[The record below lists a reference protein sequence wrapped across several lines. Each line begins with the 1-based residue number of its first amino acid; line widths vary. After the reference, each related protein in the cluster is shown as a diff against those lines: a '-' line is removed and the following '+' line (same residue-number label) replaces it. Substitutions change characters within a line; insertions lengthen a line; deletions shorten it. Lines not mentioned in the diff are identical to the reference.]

1 MSVRPLALAALS
13 VGLVTTPLLAPYLL
27 SPSAVAVGAKR
38 ASIGNPVEGNLGYN
52 AFVEHDTV
60 LGSTEAE
67 GPIATGGNLA
77 FGSGYNVSLH
87 TPGTFTAP
95 GDAHPAALVV
105 GGRVDFAG
113 SSPDGVL
120 KVLSGGYTKIGDMT
134 GSLAVDRD
142 VNNAQVDTQVVAA
155 GAAHNS
161 VPRIEM
167 TLDQPPASV
176 GPAPGL
182 IDFTTAFEVFRERA
196 RVMAACAQNVTLVDD
211 AGAPLP
217 DGPYP
222 PGVIGHLT
230 LTPGRTNV
238 LHLTGQQL
246 NALSEINFRN
256 QPTRDTPLVVV
267 VDTTAEGGVFNWDNP
282 NTSGISGPQAPYV
295 LWDFPDATDITMV
308 SGDSLE
314 GTIYA
319 PSAHLKDVNV
329 SNIEGDVIARSYEAG
344 PLVGGRST
352 LAGELHYWPFDAAVA
367 CEDTSPSPSP
377 SPSGS
382 GSGHPAPSPSPS
394 PSPSQSTSA
403 HPAPSPSPSSSR
415 TLPAPSPTGPGGE
428 LPATGADL
436 PLPLTAATAAAALTA
451 GTLLLRRRG
460 RKH

>member
-1 MSVRPLALAALS
+1 MSVRPFALAALS
-13 VGLVTTPLLAPYLL
+13 VGFVTTPLLVPYLL

-38 ASIGNPVEGNLGYN
+38 ASIGNPVEGNLGFN
-52 AFVEHDTV
+52 AFVEHDTT

-95 GDAHPAALVV
+95 GDGHPAALVV

-142 VNNAQVDTQVVAA
+142 VNNAQVNTQVVAA
-155 GAAHNS
+155 GTAHNS

-196 RVMAACAQNVTLVDD
+196 RAMAACAQNVTLLDD
-211 AGAPLP
+211 AGNPLP

-222 PGVIGHLT
+222 PGVIGRLT

-238 LHLTGQQL
+238 LHLTGQQM
-246 NALSEINFRN
+246 NALGEINFRN
-256 QPTRDTPLVVV
+256 QPTRDTPLVIVT
-267 VDTTAEGGVFNWDNP
+267 DTTAEGGVLDWDNP
-282 NTSGISGPQAPYV
+282 NTSGISSPQAPYV

-314 GTIYA
+314 GTVYA
-319 PSAHLKDVNV
+319 PGAHLKDVNG
-329 SNIEGDVIARSYEAG
+329 SNIEGDIIARSYEAG
-344 PLVGGRST
+344 PLVGGQSVP
-352 LAGELHYWPFDAAVA
+352 AGELHYWPFDATVA
-367 CEDTSPSPSP
+367 CENTSPSPSPSP

-382 GSGHPAPSPSPS
+382 GSPAPSPSPS
-394 PSPSQSTSA
+394 PTPSPSTSTS
-403 HPAPSPSPSSSR
+403 PAPSPSSSR

-428 LPATGADL
+428 LPATGAG
-436 PLPLTAATAAAALTA
+436 PALPLTAATAAAALAA
-451 GTLLLRRRG
+451 GALLLRRRG
-460 RKH
+460 RRH